1 MAALVWG
8 TNAIVVYGEGT
19 SEYLAL
25 IALRKV
31 SAGDTLD
38 LTTYFSNALAATMV
52 GTAGPAAGASA
63 TATITANSVTIPAG
77 PSSSAGAMLVFGV
90 HA

>member
-8 TNAIVVYGEGT
+8 TNAVAVYGEGT

-25 IALRKV
+25 VALRKV
-31 SAGDTLD
+31 TAGDTLD
-38 LTTYFSNALAATMV
+38 LSPLFSNALAAAMIGTV
-52 GTAGPAAGASA
+52 GTASGSAVVATVAS
-63 TATITANSVTIPAG
+63 NSVTIPAG
-77 PSSSAGAMLVFGV
+77 PSSSGGVLLVWGV